1 MNHICRPQTCH
12 KGRWAKIK
20 FCRMFFWH
28 WAQRAHKKTGQPVM
42 ARLHG
47 HTLHQRWVAGD
58 WPPVQQVPPQAGM
71 PSLERNHAFHC
82 KMSPGVFLSA
92 RCNHDLSI
100 LLRLPVLSERMKSVM
115 AHFANGLRDEQEEDD
130 KQEAQRFY
138 EESVDVMV
146 QLIVDHEYYASD
158 YSTKSQP
165 HAANLL
171 QTLHDSLVR
180 HNRFAAEH
188 DYAGKANV
196 DLARAQRLLQS
207 FICATNR
214 RLHKGMP
221 VYAYLLGRPSHYC
234 SYTFQPWSMQEVH
247 GLFWHLLQEF

>member
-1 MNHICRPQTCH
+1 MSQVDNASSHAEAPAFHRWMPAFYKDSAAPANVWAQKAAVDANAGSRRCMNHICRPQTCH

-115 AHFANGLRDEQEEDD
+115 AHFANSLRDEQEEDD

-146 QLIVDHEYYASD
+146 QLIVDHEY
-158 YSTKSQP
+158 THQIIP
-165 HAANLL
+165 P
-171 QTLHDSLVR
+171 SLSR
-180 HNRFAAEH
+180 MR
-188 DYAGKANV
+188 
-196 DLARAQRLLQS
+196 Q
-207 FICATNR
+207 ICFRCCTT
-214 RLHKGMP
+214 
-221 VYAYLLGRPSHYC
+221 V
-234 SYTFQPWSMQEVH
+234 
-247 GLFWHLLQEF
+247 